1 MLVQREGRLEV
12 TEESFDQTGIDVQA
26 TPAEPVSPEAF
37 DFEAYA
43 GYEASLLERCRAF
56 WKADSGVLVWRRMRI
71 AEVFSWGCRDMK
83 ASLEWQLGGLQKSMK
98 FKADVPNFIVP
109 WYGIGTVAGAFGA
122 DYIWKEK
129 QAPAIRPVFSS
140 VKEALQYKS
149 VPVSQTHIGR
159 HTLEMNDYF
168 LNKTGGR
175 VSMSLTDTQSPLN
188 IACNIVQMSSFF
200 IEMLDNPQAV
210 NTLLNRLAELLVEF
224 TQEQIK
230 HIGDALVWPGHGYCS
245 CRCFEGLGMS
255 DDNALMI
262 SGRQYLDL
270 VASAVELAGEPFGG
284 SAFHCCG
291 NWTDKIEAV
300 KKITGLRMVDGAFSA
315 ATDPSP
321 NPPEPFGEG
330 FANTGIVVNAR
341 IVGGLKTIVESVRR
355 LWKPGMKLIVVTYC
369 QSPEEQAK
377 AYDHIY
383 EICGQAKPA

>member
-1 MLVQREGRLEV
+1 MSK
-12 TEESFDQTGIDVQA
+12 ESFNQTGIDVQA

-43 GYEASLLERCRAF
+43 DYETSLLERCRVF
-56 WKADSGVLVWRRMRI
+56 WKAESGVLVWRRMRI

-83 ASLEWQLGGLQKSMK
+83 ASLEWQLGGLQNSMS

-129 QAPAIRPVFSS
+129 QAPALRPMFGS
-140 VKEALQYKS
+140 VIEALQYKS
-149 VPVSQTHIGR
+149 VPVSQTRVGR
-159 HTLEMNDYF
+159 YTLEMIDYF
-168 LNKTGGR
+168 LDKTGGR
-175 VSMSLTDTQSPLN
+175 VPMSLTDTQSPLN

-210 NTLLNRLAELLVEF
+210 RELLNRLATLLLEF
-224 TQEQIK
+224 THEQIER
-230 HIGDALVWPGHGYCS
+230 IGDALVWPGHGYSS

-262 SGRQYLDL
+262 SGRQYLDFA
-270 VASAVELAGEPFGG
+270 ASAVELAGGPFGG

-300 KKITGLRMVDGAFSA
+300 KKIKGLRMVDGAFSA
-315 ATDPSP
+315 ATDPLP
-321 NPPEPFGEG
+321 NPPEPFGEA

-341 IVGGLKTIVESVRR
+341 IVGGPETIAESVRR
-355 LWKPGMKLIVVTYC
+355 LWRPGMKLIVVTYC
-369 QSPEEQAK
+369 QSPEKQAK
-377 AYDHIY
+377 AYDRIY
-383 EICGQAKPA
+383 EICGQEKPA